1 MSWMRRIALAAL
13 CALSLVGC
21 GGSTSGS
28 ATGTASGA
36 EVAPADAL
44 AFVSIDTDRSS
55 SQWKQG
61 DALLEKFPIRK
72 RLVAEIERALAEEG
86 VSFSRDVLPALG
98 PELDIVVLK
107 GASGTGPQVVGMTQP
122 RDEQKLEALLG
133 KSKERTYRT
142 KVGDW
147 TVFSDTQQALDA
159 ITKRDGNLSD
169 SSEFAN
175 AMGELPEAAN
185 AKAYVNGSSVRSV
198 LPTTATG
205 PLPVGSLKW
214 LSLGLSSEDAGW
226 KLGGAWKSTQ
236 DSGVNSFEPTLLDKV
251 PAGSLVVASFKGND
265 QAFTQLRDAPGA
277 QEYLGQLQ
285 QALGVGFDDLTR
297 LFSDEGVLY
306 VQKSAPLPEV
316 TLILKEKD
324 ASAAMRTVNTLAARA
339 ATLLRVQL
347 TETNAAGTVK
357 KLSFDRFAIYYGID
371 DGNLVVSDSI
381 APFGRKVDST
391 IEDDPVFE
399 EAKDTAG
406 LPDES
411 AGFAYVNVQELV
423 PVVEGFAQ
431 VSGATVPLDMS
442 ANLAPLQS
450 FLTYATAAD
459 DVSRF
464 GALLRVR

>member
-1 MSWMRRIALAAL
+1 
-13 CALSLVGC
+13 
-21 GGSTSGS
+21 
-28 ATGTASGA
+28 
-36 EVAPADAL
+36 
-44 AFVSIDTDRSS
+44 
-55 SQWKQG
+55 
-61 DALLEKFPIRK
+61 
-72 RLVAEIERALAEEG
+72 
-86 VSFSRDVLPALG
+86 
-98 PELDIVVLK
+98 
-107 GASGTGPQVVGMTQP
+107 
-122 RDEQKLEALLG
+122 LLG
-133 KSKERTYRT
+133 KSKETTYRT

-159 ITKRDGNLSD
+159 ITHRSGNLSD
-169 SSEFAN
+169 SNEFAD
-175 AMGELPEAAN
+175 ALAELPDEAN
-185 AKAYVNGSSVRSV
+185 VKAYVDGSNVGSV
-198 LPTTATG
+198 LPATATES
-205 PLPVGSLKW
+205 LPVGSLKW
-214 LSLGLSSEDAGW
+214 LSLALSSEDAGW
-226 KLGGAWKSTQ
+226 KLAGAWQSTQ
-236 DSGVNSFEPTLLDKV
+236 DNGVNSFDATLLDKV

-285 QALGVGFDDLTR
+285 QVLGVGFNDLTR

-324 ASAAMRTVNTLAARA
+324 AAAAMRTVNTLAGRA
-339 ATLLRVQL
+339 AMFLQAQL
-347 TETNAAGTVK
+347 TEANAAGTVK

-391 IEDDPVFE
+391 IENDPVFE

-431 VSGATVPLDMS
+431 VSGATVPLDVS

-450 FLTYATAAD
+450 FLAYATTAD
-459 DVSRF
+459 DVSKF
-464 GALLRVR
+464 GALLQVR